1 MPSIILLLLNVINTE
16 EEDSVNYKIAH
27 YLLNNT
33 SSFKSFSTSS
43 IAEGCNVSKA
53 TISRFCKKIGVESFY
68 ELKYMFQD
76 RKSDL
81 EEKYGLVAGHE
92 NSPSYFINQ
101 AINSMN
107 LLKENLDIYLL
118 SNLIEDIF
126 KYKKVAMF
134 GHMQSGSIA
143 ISMQHELFS
152 SGKMVDTRIPFMAQK
167 KYIEESTEENL
178 IIAFSSSGTYF
189 SRIFQNEEFFN
200 KSNAAKIYLITT
212 SSIKKPSYIDHV
224 IALPNN
230 NMLESSLILEC
241 YAKLIALKYFEYVN
255 KKSK

>member
-27 YLLNNT
+27 YLLTNLG
-33 SSFKSFSTSS
+33 SSKYFSTNS
-43 IAEGCNVSKA
+43 IAESCNVSKP
-53 TISRFCKKIGVESFY
+53 TVSRFCKKIGVDSFY

-81 EEKYGLVAGHE
+81 DEKYGLVAGRE
-92 NSPSYFINQ
+92 NSHSYFISQ
-101 AINSMN
+101 AIKSMS
-107 LLKENLDIYLL
+107 LLNENLEVHLL
-118 SNLIEDIF
+118 NNLIEDIF

-152 SGKMVDTRIPFMAQK
+152 SGKMVDTRIPFMAQR
-167 KYIEESTEENL
+167 KYIEEATEENL

-200 KSNAAKIYLITT
+200 KSDAPKMYLITT
-212 SSIKKPSYIDHV
+212 SSIKKPSYVDHV
-224 IALPNN
+224 IVLPNN

-241 YAKLIALKYFEYVN
+241 YAKLIALKYYEHLN
-255 KKSK
+255 GKSK

>member
-43 IAEGCNVSKA
+43 IAEGCNVSKP
-53 TISRFCKKIGVESFY
+53 TISRFCKKIGVDSFY

-81 EEKYGLVAGHE
+81 DEKYGLVAGHE
-92 NSPSYFINQ
+92 NSHSYFINQ

-152 SGKMVDTRIPFMAQK
+152 SGKMVDTRI
-167 KYIEESTEENL
+167 
-178 IIAFSSSGTYF
+178 
-189 SRIFQNEEFFN
+189 FQNEELFN
-200 KSNAAKIYLITT
+200 KSNSAKIYLITT

-224 IALPNN
+224 IVLPNN

-255 KKSK
+255 RKSK